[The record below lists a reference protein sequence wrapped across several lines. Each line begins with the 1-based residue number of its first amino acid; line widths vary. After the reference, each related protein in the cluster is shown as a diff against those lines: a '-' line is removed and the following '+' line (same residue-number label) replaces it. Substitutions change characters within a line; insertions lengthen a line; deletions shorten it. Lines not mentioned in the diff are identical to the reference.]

1 MEGDL
6 EYPYRARQ
14 SPMILA
20 VVLFGVCFVF
30 LAWVAVNNAEDSLLF
45 GMIKISLDMAN
56 LFYSGA
62 AAVSLLL
69 VAISIAF
76 MVRRARR
83 EMWVRLTP
91 TGFSAPENPWA
102 REPTWVPLREIE
114 DLYVYKHRRREFI
127 ELRHR
132 RGKLIIPRSALP
144 GGEAFGELHRALVR
158 VTRAMKHG

>member
-20 VVLFGVCFVF
+20 VVLFGACFAL
-30 LAWVAVNNAEDSLLF
+30 LAWFSVNNPDDSLLF
-45 GMIKISLDMAN
+45 GLVKLSLDMAN

-69 VAISIAF
+69 FVLSIAF
-76 MVRRARR
+76 LVRRARK
-83 EMWVRLTP
+83 EMWVRLTA
-91 TGFSAPENPWA
+91 TGFSAPENPLA
-102 REPTWVPLREIE
+102 KEPTWVPLREIE
-114 DLYVYKHRRREFI
+114 DLFVYKHRHQEFI

>member
-14 SPMILA
+14 SSMIVL
-20 VVLFGVCFVF
+20 VVFFVVCFVF
-30 LAWVAVNNAEDSLLF
+30 LAWVAVNNAEESLLF
-45 GMIKISLDMAN
+45 GLVKASPDMAN

-69 VAISIAF
+69 VAITIVF

-83 EMWVRLTP
+83 KMWVRLTP
-91 TGFSAPENPWA
+91 TGFSAPENPLA

-114 DLYVYKHRRREFI
+114 DLYVYKHRRQ
-127 ELRHR
+127 
-132 RGKLIIPRSALP
+132 
-144 GGEAFGELHRALVR
+144 
-158 VTRAMKHG
+158 